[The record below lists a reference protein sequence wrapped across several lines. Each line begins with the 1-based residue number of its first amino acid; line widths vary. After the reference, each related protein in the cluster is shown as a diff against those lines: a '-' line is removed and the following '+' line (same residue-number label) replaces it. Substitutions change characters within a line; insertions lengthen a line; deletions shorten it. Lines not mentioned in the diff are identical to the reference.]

1 ACGNNNKNSNN
12 KHEIIG
18 RVGQPIGSN
27 VDSRYDDVI
36 CIDSTRV
43 ILKERP
49 PDDDYIHANWMIMP
63 DQTKYICTQ
72 GPIQETLVDFWQMIF
87 TEKSTVIVMLCA
99 FKEGK
104 NEKCAL
110 YHPKTKTECGKF
122 GPYRVFLRE
131 TMPNP
136 FNTVNYKIFTL
147 KREKSNSIEIHHLA
161 CSEWPDHTAPLDPG
175 PIVGMLKMARSLSK
189 GNPITVHCSA
199 GIGRSATFIDY
210 AMQKIKE
217 DSSTSMVEVLKELR
231 KQRFQSVQ
239 GIIQYIFLHIC
250 LLEAFADV
258 GFYVIL
264 LGDLKNFRLI
274 MFLTNNV
281 SFYVSKTVLAFLP
294 YWKNC
299 MQRPGWQVFQ
309 AQDRFWLGFFIAAHY
324 FSTWTASSISK
335 LPVAQRSSST
345 TKLHGTSRA
354 DSKQKSCAIQSEPLN
369 FVQLSVEF
377 KLRTIYLRLYFL
389 DIGRNA

>member
-1 ACGNNNKNSNN
+1 LRKEFIKNKKYTPPGYTSEAFK
-12 KHEIIG
+12 KHEAK
-18 RVGQPIGSN
+18 N
-27 VDSRYDDVI
+27 RYDDVI

-99 FKEGK
+99 FKEGR

-175 PIVGMLKMARSLSK
+175 PIVGMLKMARSLAK

-199 GIGRSATFIDY
+199 GIGRSATFVGIDY
-210 AMQKIKE
+210 AMQKIRE

-250 LLEAFADV
+250 LLEAFA
-258 GFYVIL
+258 
-264 LGDLKNFRLI
+264 
-274 MFLTNNV
+274 
-281 SFYVSKTVLAFLP
+281 
-294 YWKNC
+294 
-299 MQRPGWQVFQ
+299 
-309 AQDRFWLGFFIAAHY
+309 
-324 FSTWTASSISK
+324 
-335 LPVAQRSSST
+335 
-345 TKLHGTSRA
+345 
-354 DSKQKSCAIQSEPLN
+354 
-369 FVQLSVEF
+369 
-377 KLRTIYLRLYFL
+377 
-389 DIGRNA
+389 

>member
-1 ACGNNNKNSNN
+1 LVCSY
-12 KHEIIG
+12 
-18 RVGQPIGSN
+18 
-27 VDSRYDDVI
+27 VDCRYDDVI

-99 FKEGK
+99 FKEGR

-131 TMPNP
+131 T
-136 FNTVNYKIFTL
+136 I
-147 KREKSNSIEIHHLA
+147 NSIEIHHLA

-175 PIVGMLKMARSLSK
+175 PIVGMLKMARSLAK

-199 GIGRSATFIDY
+199 GIGRSATFVGIDY
-210 AMQKIKE
+210 AMQKIRE

-258 GFYVIL
+258 VQYL
-264 LGDLKNFRLI
+264 STPQLCTAFR
-274 MFLTNNV
+274 
-281 SFYVSKTVLAFLP
+281 
-294 YWKNC
+294 
-299 MQRPGWQVFQ
+299 
-309 AQDRFWLGFFIAAHY
+309 
-324 FSTWTASSISK
+324 ST
-335 LPVAQRSSST
+335 Q
-345 TKLHGTSRA
+345 
-354 DSKQKSCAIQSEPLN
+354 N
-369 FVQLSVEF
+369 
-377 KLRTIYLRLYFL
+377 
-389 DIGRNA
+389 